1 MLSGRRKNW
10 WLFGLSA
17 ATTAIV
23 ILTWA
28 LGGMKSL
35 ELSTVDMRFS
45 FRGPLPTKTHQDV
58 VLVSIDDKTFSD
70 LELRFPFRRTVQA
83 KVIDQLSKAGAK
95 VIVEDIQYTEP
106 SASPYENDDYVLA
119 DAITRAGNVVLVT
132 TETDPKTGATNVMGG
147 DENVKRMGATVGNG
161 KFPLDSDGSIRR
173 FKREIGGIPTL
184 PVAAITRATGKTPPE
199 SDFPG
204 GSAWIN
210 FVGPELDP
218 SDTKQDPRKITHIS
232 FSDVLKGDFNK
243 REVRGKIVVVGA
255 TNDTLQDIHRT
266 SSSVA
271 MSGPEIHANS
281 IATIINYFP
290 LSAAPWIVVLLLIL
304 LFGFAEPLL
313 NLKVDPW
320 GAFSMCAGLGFLY
333 AGAVFYAF
341 NVGYILPFVFPLVA
355 LGLSM
360 FTSLGVNFLSA
371 AFERERVRNEFA
383 RFAPDSVVEQV
394 LDEAG
399 DGNRLGGKRMTAT
412 LLFSDL
418 RGFTSFSEKL
428 EPELVIATLND
439 YLTEMSEAI
448 LDHHGTLVSF
458 MGDGIMAVF
467 GAPVESNDHAD
478 KALGAAREMLAR
490 MHFFNERMEA
500 AGLGSGF
507 KMGIGL
513 NTGPVMSGNVG
524 SERRLEY
531 TAIGDTTNTAAR
543 LEGMTKGTPYQL
555 YISQETYDALSEQPV
570 DFEFVEEMAVRGREA
585 SLRVWGLVDD
595 EDVSD
600 LDPASK
606 APADPDDLPPEPV
619 WTPTS

>member
-1 MLSGRRKNW
+1 MLSGKRKSY

-17 ATTAIV
+17 GTTALV
-23 ILTWA
+23 IAIFA
-28 LGGMKSL
+28 LGGLRSL
-35 ELSTVDMRFS
+35 ELSTIDQRFA
-45 FRGPLPTKTHQDV
+45 FRGDLPSKYFKDV
-58 VLVSIDDKTFSD
+58 AVVSIDDTTFND
-70 LELRFPFRRTVQA
+70 LQKRFPFRRNIQA
-83 KVIDQLSKAGAK
+83 RVIDQLSKAGAK

-106 SASPYENDDYVLA
+106 SEAPYENDDYVLA
-119 DAITRAGNVVLVT
+119 DSISKAGNVVLVT
-132 TETDPKTGATNVMGG
+132 TETDPKTHATNVMGG
-147 DENVKRMGATVGNG
+147 DENVKAMHATVGNG
-161 KFPLDSDGSIRR
+161 RLPFDEDGVIRR
-173 FKREIGGIPTL
+173 FNRVRGGIPTI
-184 PVAAITRATGKTPPE
+184 AAAATTRATGKAPPA
-199 SDFPG
+199 SHFPH

-210 FVGPELDP
+210 YAGPEETIP
-218 SDTKQDPRKITHIS
+218 YIS
-232 FSDVLKGDFNK
+232 FSNVYSGHFNK
-243 REVRGKIVVVGA
+243 NAVRGRIVIVGG
-255 TNDTLQDIHRT
+255 TNSTLQDLHRT
-266 SSSVA
+266 STSLE
-271 MSGPEIHANS
+271 MPGPEIIANS
-281 IATIINYFP
+281 IGTILNYFP
-290 LSAAPWIVVLLLIL
+290 LSRAPWIITLLLIL
-304 LFGFAEPLL
+304 LFGFAEPLF
-313 NLKVDPW
+313 NRKYDPW
-320 GAFSMCAGLGFLY
+320 ASFSMCIAL
-333 AGAVFYAF
+333 AAVYVLATFFAF
-341 NVGYILPFVFPLVA
+341 NLGYILPLTWPLLA

-360 FTSLGVNFLSA
+360 FATLGVNFLSA

-383 RFAPDSVVEQV
+383 RFAPDSVVDQV

-399 DGNRLGGKRMTAT
+399 DGNRLGGKRMRAT

-428 EPELVIATLND
+428 EPEQVIATLND

-490 MHFFNERMEA
+490 MHFFNERMTA

-585 SLRVWGLVDD
+585 SLRVWGMVDS
-595 EDVSD
+595 EDVSA
-600 LDPASK
+600 LDPASV
-606 APADPDDLPPEPV
+606 APDAPDDLPPEPV